1 MILKNIILSFHSPK
15 RRSTVWLHLSE
26 ALEQAK
32 SKAGREAVWLW
43 RGKSGTFLFY
53 VLMGFWRVERYT
65 RRRLQETVNSRLK
78 VPARQAFWLNPS
90 DSFIVTTWG
99 KGDKNHHSIRPGTQF
114 RLPLSLLR
122 AAHTGGH
129 CAHTR
134 SLLSTYHLR
143 VGTKVCVSYALSWTV
158 WKSSQSYSKV
168 SRSPSSNTEAIEFM
182 QCG

>member
-134 SLLSTYHLR
+134 SLLSQLTTYVLEQRYVFPMHYLEQCESPHKA
-143 VGTKVCVSYALSWTV
+143 TQ
-158 WKSSQSYSKV
+158 KSHGPLPLIQK
-168 SRSPSSNTEAIEFM
+168 P
-182 QCG
+182 